1 MKLVRRILAM
11 TLAVM
16 SAFTVV
22 NGEDGDEKETSMV
35 CSCTDSTLAPTRAST
50 HETLSDIFNEKIYSR
65 LYTSGII
72 CNYYVTRVFK
82 RSIRKFIRKT
92 SIANNFRYLFRVLD
106 GHAPVRIDLMDEVL
120 DSISADLKDEK
131 AKSFM
136 SKKMSIKWDV
146 VGTRREIDVAGEY
159 GSNYFKDS
167 SVVSLFFRSMNS
179 CVLKNFKRV
188 VNMGKVYELR
198 AVTVYDITRS
208 RYAILYEKYYGKWYC
223 HTYDGVVIEVP
234 ESTIDEIG
242 SKCSVSIDLV
252 YKEVK

>member
-22 NGEDGDEKETSMV
+22 NGEDGDEKETSV
-35 CSCTDSTLAPTRAST
+35 DCSCTDSTLASTRASK
-50 HETLSDIFNEKIYSR
+50 HDTLLSEVLTYSR
-65 LYTSGII
+65 MYTSGII

-82 RSIRKFIRKT
+82 KSIEEFIRET
-92 SIANNFRYLFRVLD
+92 SMENNFRYLFRVLD
-106 GHAPVRIDLMDEVL
+106 GCAPVRNDLMDEIL
-120 DSISADLKDEK
+120 DSISDEK
-131 AKSFM
+131 MKSFM
-136 SKKMSIKWDV
+136 RERMSFKCNMI
-146 VGTRREIDVAGEY
+146 GTRGEVDIAREY
-159 GSNYFKDS
+159 GPKYFKNN
-167 SVVSLFFRSMNS
+167 SVVLLFLRAIQSS
-179 CVLKNFKRV
+179 VLKNFKRV